1 LSMLHEAAFLKTHFE
16 QALPMESFVSGLDLT
31 ERGPWHQRYEQLEIT
46 SAQQDVLDSFTRRM
60 KILCLT
66 GPWCGDCALQ
76 GAALAKLSHA
86 CTDFID
92 LKFLPRDESWA
103 ELIVS
108 SMINA
113 GTRVPVTWILAED
126 FEPCARIGDRTL
138 SRYRSMARK
147 ALGPESNVLT
157 SPPED
162 PVQEVLQEMLD
173 EIERVQWM
181 LRLSPRLRE
190 RHGD

>member
-1 LSMLHEAAFLKTHFE
+1 MLHDADFLRSHFE
-16 QALPMESFVSGLDLT
+16 QGLPIEPFVSGLDLT
-31 ERGPWHQRYEQLEIT
+31 QQGQWQQRYEQLDISSDQQEI
-46 SAQQDVLDSFTRRM
+46 LDSFKRNM

-76 GAALAKLSHA
+76 GAALAKLAHA
-86 CTDFID
+86 CTEHIE
-92 LKFLPRDESWA
+92 LRFLPRDESWA

-113 GTRVPVTWILAED
+113 GTRVPVTWIMAED

-147 ALGPESNVLT
+147 ALGPDSNVLA
-157 SPPED
+157 PAPED

-173 EIERVQWM
+173 EVERVQWM
-181 LRLSPRLRE
+181 LQLSPRLRE